1 MALDMHKGTCGID
14 SANICSFSSRQKLAT
29 AMCLSKNELFSKMKL
44 CCVDTRHFKMAV
56 KNGFEGVWSDFGM
69 NLEKYKAGF
78 VIYLQLPLGW
88 RQQWSR

>member
-1 MALDMHKGTCGID
+1 MFFIYAKFTSLIG
-14 SANICSFSSRQKLAT
+14 
-29 AMCLSKNELFSKMKL
+29 MCLFQASTVFKK
-44 CCVDTRHFKMAV
+44 VATVRTHRTRRWQF
-56 KNGFEGVWSDFGM
+56 KNGSEGVMGDFGM

>member
-1 MALDMHKGTCGID
+1 MCGHPYTLGWQ
-14 SANICSFSSRQKLAT
+14 F
-29 AMCLSKNELFSKMKL
+29 
-44 CCVDTRHFKMAV
+44 
-56 KNGFEGVWSDFGM
+56 KNGSEGVMGDFGM

>member
-1 MALDMHKGTCGID
+1 MVSQHEYLVFLH
-14 SANICSFSSRQKLAT
+14 ANWQQTFHVSFSSLYSFQKSSL
-29 AMCLSKNELFSKMKL
+29 
-44 CCVDTRHFKMAV
+44 CVDTRYSKMAV
-56 KNGFEGVWSDFGM
+56 KNGSEDVWGDFGM

>member
-1 MALDMHKGTCGID
+1 ID
-14 SANICSFSSRQKLAT
+14 GSLR
-29 AMCLSKNELFSKMKL
+29 
-44 CCVDTRHFKMAV
+44 
-56 KNGFEGVWSDFGM
+56 NGSEGVMGDFGM

>member
-1 MALDMHKGTCGID
+1 
-14 SANICSFSSRQKLAT
+14 
-29 AMCLSKNELFSKMKL
+29 MCLSQAFT
-44 CCVDTRHFKMAV
+44 VFKKVAYV
-56 KNGFEGVWSDFGM
+56 WTLGTLWWQFKNGSEGVMGDFGM